1 MESYGYDPNIFSRKD
16 KHDNFEVFINES
28 VSSMANA
35 APFRKGG

>member
-28 VSSMANA
+28 VCSKANTETL
-35 APFRKGG
+35 KSGG